1 MECIRYTGA
10 YDQRRFEVQ
19 AITDVVSLKPFSR
32 KQLDGILDL
41 ADTFEDVARGT
52 KRSDQ
57 LGGKVLATLFYEP
70 STRTRLSFESAM
82 VRLGGQVLSVANA
95 KLTSSA
101 WKGETLADT
110 VRTVQNYADVIA
122 IRHPEKWA
130 AHNAAKVAS
139 VPILNAGDNANEHPT
154 QGLLDLL
161 TVRRERGSID
171 GQTIVMVGDNK
182 HCRSNHSFAD
192 GLANYDARLILV
204 NPPELALDREQINEI
219 RAKGRLTVEETSDLA
234 EALKQADVMYIV
246 RIQKER
252 YSDPAEYER
261 MKSSYVV
268 NRAMLEAAGPN
279 ISIMHPMPRVDELA
293 VDVDD
298 YPGACYF
305 RQSFN
310 GVLIRMALLTLVLKR
325 TELKQ

>member
-1 MECIRYTGA
+1 M
-10 YDQRRFEVQ
+10 
-19 AITDVVSLKPFSR
+19 VSLKPFSR
-32 KQLDGILDL
+32 EQLDGILDL
-41 ADTFEDVARGT
+41 AESFEDIARGE
-52 KRSDQ
+52 KRSE
-57 LGGKVLATLFYEP
+57 LLAGKVLATLFYEP
-70 STRTRLSFESAM
+70 STRTRLSFETAM
-82 VRLGGQVLSVANA
+82 LRLGGQVLSVADA
-95 KLTSSA
+95 LKTSSA
-101 WKGETLADT
+101 WKGESLADT
-110 VRTVQNYADVIA
+110 VRTVQNYADAIA

-130 AHNAAKVAS
+130 AHNAAKYAA
-139 VPILNAGDNANEHPT
+139 VPVLNAGDNANEHPT

-204 NPPELALDREQINEI
+204 NPPELALDRQQIKEI
-219 RAKGRLTVEETSDLA
+219 EAKGRLAVEETAELA
-234 EALKQADVMYIV
+234 GALKQADVMYIV

-261 MKSSYVV
+261 MKGTYKVD
-268 NRAMLEAAGPN
+268 RAMLKAAGPN
-279 ISIMHPMPRVDELA
+279 ISVMHPMPRVDELA
-293 VDVDD
+293 PDVDD

-310 GVLIRMALLTLVLKR
+310 GVLIRMALLALVLGKAQLR
-325 TELKQ
+325 

>member
-1 MECIRYTGA
+1 MGSIH
-10 YDQRRFEVQ
+10 
-19 AITDVVSLKPFSR
+19 DVVSLKPFSR
-32 KQLDGILDL
+32 QQLDGILDL
-41 ADTFEDVARGT
+41 AESYEGVARG
-52 KRSDQ
+52 KKPSN
-57 LGGKVLATLFYEP
+57 LLAGKVLATLFYEP

-82 VRLGGQVLSVANA
+82 LRLGGQVLSVADA
-95 KLTSSA
+95 LKTSSA
-101 WKGETLADT
+101 WKGESLADT
-110 VRTVQNYADVIA
+110 IRTVQNYADVIA

-130 AHNAAKVAS
+130 AHNAAKHAS
-139 VPILNAGDNANEHPT
+139 VPVLNAGDNANEHPT

-204 NPPELALDREQINEI
+204 NPPELALDAQQIREIQ
-219 RAKGRLTVEETSDLA
+219 AKGRLDVEETTDLA
-234 EALKQADVMYIV
+234 EALERADVMYIV

-252 YSDPAEYER
+252 YADPTEYER
-261 MKSSYVV
+261 MKGSYKVD
-268 NRAMLEAAGPN
+268 RAMLEAAGPN
-279 ISIMHPMPRVDELA
+279 ITVMHPMPRVDELSP
-293 VDVDD
+293 DVDD

-310 GVLIRMALLTLVLKR
+310 GVLIRMALLSLVLGKAD
-325 TELKQ
+325 LS

>member
-1 MECIRYTGA
+1 MSSIH
-10 YDQRRFEVQ
+10 DM
-19 AITDVVSLKPFSR
+19 VSLKPFSR
-32 KQLDGILDL
+32 EQLDGILDL
-41 ADTFEDVARGT
+41 AESFEDIARGE
-52 KRSDQ
+52 KRSE
-57 LGGKVLATLFYEP
+57 LLAGKVLATLFYEP
-70 STRTRLSFESAM
+70 STRTRLSFETAM
-82 VRLGGQVLSVANA
+82 LRLGGQVLSVADA
-95 KLTSSA
+95 LKTSSA
-101 WKGETLADT
+101 WKGESLADT
-110 VRTVQNYADVIA
+110 VRTVQNYADAIA

-130 AHNAAKVAS
+130 AHNAAKYAA
-139 VPILNAGDNANEHPT
+139 VPVLNAGDNANEHPT

-204 NPPELALDREQINEI
+204 NPPGLALDRQQIKEI
-219 RAKGRLTVEETSDLA
+219 EAKGRLAVEETAELA
-234 EALKQADVMYIV
+234 RALKQADVMYIV

-261 MKSSYVV
+261 MKGTYKVD
-268 NRAMLEAAGPN
+268 RAMLEAAGPN
-279 ISIMHPMPRVDELA
+279 ISVMHPMPRVDELA
-293 VDVDD
+293 PDVDD

-310 GVLIRMALLTLVLKR
+310 GVLIRMALLALVLGKAQLR
-325 TELKQ
+325 

>member
-1 MECIRYTGA
+1 MGSIR
-10 YDQRRFEVQ
+10 
-19 AITDVVSLKPFSR
+19 DVVSLKPFSR
-32 KQLDGILDL
+32 EQLDGILDL
-41 ADTFEDVARGT
+41 AESFEDIARGK
-52 KRSDQ
+52 KRSE
-57 LGGKVLATLFYEP
+57 LLAGKVLATLFYEP
-70 STRTRLSFESAM
+70 STRTRLSFETAM
-82 VRLGGQVLSVANA
+82 LRLGGQVLSVADA
-95 KLTSSA
+95 LQTSSA
-101 WKGETLADT
+101 WKGESLADT
-110 VRTVQNYADVIA
+110 VRTVQNYADAIA

-130 AHNAAKVAS
+130 AHNAAKYAS
-139 VPILNAGDNANEHPT
+139 VPVLNAGDDANEHPT

-192 GLANYDARLILV
+192 GLANYNARLVLV
-204 NPPELALDREQINEI
+204 NPPELALDREQIKEI
-219 RAKGRLTVEETSDLA
+219 EAKGRLAVGETTDLP

-261 MKSSYVV
+261 MKGSYKVD
-268 NRAMLEAAGPN
+268 RAMLEAAGPN
-279 ISIMHPMPRVDELA
+279 ISVMHPMPRVDELA
-293 VDVDD
+293 PDVDD

-310 GVLIRMALLTLVLKR
+310 GVLIRMALLALVLGKAQLR
-325 TELKQ
+325 

>member
-1 MECIRYTGA
+1 MSSIH
-10 YDQRRFEVQ
+10 D
-19 AITDVVSLKPFSR
+19 IVSLKPFSR
-32 KQLDGILDL
+32 EQLDGILDL
-41 ADTFEDVARGT
+41 AESFEDIARGE
-52 KRSDQ
+52 KRSE
-57 LGGKVLATLFYEP
+57 LLAGKVLATLFYEP
-70 STRTRLSFESAM
+70 STRTRLSFETAM
-82 VRLGGQVLSVANA
+82 LRLGGQVLSVADA
-95 KLTSSA
+95 LKTSSA
-101 WKGETLADT
+101 WKGESLADT
-110 VRTVQNYADVIA
+110 VRTVQNYADAIA

-130 AHNAAKVAS
+130 AHNAAKYAA
-139 VPILNAGDNANEHPT
+139 VPVLNAGDNANEHPT

-204 NPPELALDREQINEI
+204 NPPELALDRQQIKEI
-219 RAKGRLTVEETSDLA
+219 EAKGRLAVEETAELA
-234 EALKQADVMYIV
+234 GALKQADVMYIV

-261 MKSSYVV
+261 MKGTYKVD
-268 NRAMLEAAGPN
+268 RAMLEAAGPN
-279 ISIMHPMPRVDELA
+279 ISVMHPMPRVDELA
-293 VDVDD
+293 PDVDD

-310 GVLIRMALLTLVLKR
+310 GVLIRMALLALVLGKAQLR
-325 TELKQ
+325 

>member
-1 MECIRYTGA
+1 MVSTIN
-10 YDQRRFEVQ
+10 
-19 AITDVVSLKPFSR
+19 DVVSLKPFSR

-41 ADTFEDVARGT
+41 AETFEDVAQGT
-52 KRSDQ
+52 KPSN
-57 LGGKVLATLFYEP
+57 LLAGKVLATLFYEP

-82 VRLGGQVLSVANA
+82 QRLDGRVLSVADA
-95 KLTSSA
+95 LKTSSA

-122 IRHPEKWA
+122 MRHPEKWA
-130 AHNAAKVAS
+130 AHNAAKVAA

-192 GLANYDARLILV
+192 GLANYDAKLILV
-204 NPPELALDREQINEI
+204 NPPELALDREQIREVE
-219 RAKGRLTVEETSDLA
+219 AKGRLSVEETTDLA
-234 EALKQADVMYIV
+234 AALKQADVMYIV

-252 YSDPAEYER
+252 YADHAEYER
-261 MKSSYVV
+261 LRGSYQVD
-268 NRAMLEAAGPN
+268 RAMLEAAGPN
-279 ISIMHPMPRVDELA
+279 ISVMHPMPRVDELSA
-293 VDVDD
+293 DVDD

-310 GVLIRMALLTLVLKR
+310 GVLIRMALLALVLGKA
-325 TELKQ
+325 ELA

>member
-1 MECIRYTGA
+1 M
-10 YDQRRFEVQ
+10 
-19 AITDVVSLKPFSR
+19 VSLKPFSR
-32 KQLDGILDL
+32 EQLDGILNL
-41 ADTFEDVARGT
+41 AESFEDIARGE
-52 KRSDQ
+52 KRSE
-57 LGGKVLATLFYEP
+57 LLAGKVLATLFYEP
-70 STRTRLSFESAM
+70 STRTRLSFETAM
-82 VRLGGQVLSVANA
+82 LRLGGQVLSVADA
-95 KLTSSA
+95 LKTSSA
-101 WKGETLADT
+101 WKGESLADT
-110 VRTVQNYADVIA
+110 VRTVQNYADAIA

-130 AHNAAKVAS
+130 AHNAAKYAA
-139 VPILNAGDNANEHPT
+139 VPVLNAGDNANEHPT

-204 NPPELALDREQINEI
+204 NPPELALDRQQIKEI
-219 RAKGRLTVEETSDLA
+219 EAKGRLAVEETAELA
-234 EALKQADVMYIV
+234 VALKQADVMYIV

-261 MKSSYVV
+261 MKGTYKVD
-268 NRAMLEAAGPN
+268 RAMLEAAGPN
-279 ISIMHPMPRVDELA
+279 ISVMHPMPRVDELA
-293 VDVDD
+293 PDVDD

-310 GVLIRMALLTLVLKR
+310 GVLIRMALLALVLGKAQLR
-325 TELKQ
+325 

>member
-1 MECIRYTGA
+1 MSSIH
-10 YDQRRFEVQ
+10 DM
-19 AITDVVSLKPFSR
+19 VSLKPFSR
-32 KQLDGILDL
+32 EQLDGILDL
-41 ADTFEDVARGT
+41 AESFEDIARGE
-52 KRSDQ
+52 KRSE
-57 LGGKVLATLFYEP
+57 LLAGKVLATLFYEP
-70 STRTRLSFESAM
+70 STRTRLSFETAM
-82 VRLGGQVLSVANA
+82 LRLGGQVLSVADA
-95 KLTSSA
+95 LKTSSA
-101 WKGETLADT
+101 WKGESLADT
-110 VRTVQNYADVIA
+110 VRTVQNYADAIA

-130 AHNAAKVAS
+130 AHNAAKYAA
-139 VPILNAGDNANEHPT
+139 VPVLNAGDNANEHPT

-204 NPPELALDREQINEI
+204 NPPELALDRQQIKEI
-219 RAKGRLTVEETSDLA
+219 EAKGRLAVEETAELA
-234 EALKQADVMYIV
+234 RALKQADVMYIV

-261 MKSSYVV
+261 MKGTYKVD
-268 NRAMLEAAGPN
+268 RAMLEAAGPN
-279 ISIMHPMPRVDELA
+279 ISVMHPMPRVDELA
-293 VDVDD
+293 PDVDD

-310 GVLIRMALLTLVLKR
+310 GVLIRMALLALVLGKAQLR
-325 TELKQ
+325 

>member
-1 MECIRYTGA
+1 MGSIR
-10 YDQRRFEVQ
+10 
-19 AITDVVSLKPFSR
+19 DVVSLKPFSR
-32 KQLDGILDL
+32 EQLDGILDL
-41 ADTFEDVARGT
+41 AESFEDIARGK
-52 KRSDQ
+52 KRSE
-57 LGGKVLATLFYEP
+57 LLAGKVLATLFYEP
-70 STRTRLSFESAM
+70 STRTRLSFETAM
-82 VRLGGQVLSVANA
+82 LRLGGQVLSVADA
-95 KLTSSA
+95 LQTSSA
-101 WKGETLADT
+101 WKGESLADT
-110 VRTVQNYADVIA
+110 VRTVQNYADAIA

-130 AHNAAKVAS
+130 AHNAAKYAS
-139 VPILNAGDNANEHPT
+139 VPVLNAGDNANEHPT

-192 GLANYDARLILV
+192 GLANYNARLVLV
-204 NPPELALDREQINEI
+204 NPPELALDREQIKEI
-219 RAKGRLTVEETSDLA
+219 EAKGRLAVGETTDLP

-261 MKSSYVV
+261 MKGSYKVD
-268 NRAMLEAAGPN
+268 RAMLEAAGPN
-279 ISIMHPMPRVDELA
+279 ISVMHPMPRVDELA
-293 VDVDD
+293 PDVDD

-310 GVLIRMALLTLVLKR
+310 GVLIRMALLALVLGKAQLR
-325 TELKQ
+325 

>member
-1 MECIRYTGA
+1 MSSIR
-10 YDQRRFEVQ
+10 
-19 AITDVVSLKPFSR
+19 DVVSLKLFSR
-32 KQLDGILDL
+32 EQLDGILDL
-41 ADTFEDVARGT
+41 AESFEDIARGK
-52 KRSDQ
+52 KRSE
-57 LGGKVLATLFYEP
+57 LLAGKVLATLFYEP
-70 STRTRLSFESAM
+70 STRTRLSFETAM
-82 VRLGGQVLSVANA
+82 LRLGGQVLSVADA
-95 KLTSSA
+95 LQTSSA
-101 WKGETLADT
+101 WKGESLADT
-110 VRTVQNYADVIA
+110 VRTVQNYADAIA

-130 AHNAAKVAS
+130 AHNAAKYAS
-139 VPILNAGDNANEHPT
+139 VPVLNAGDDANEHPT

-192 GLANYDARLILV
+192 GLANYNARLVLV
-204 NPPELALDREQINEI
+204 NPPELALDREQIKEI
-219 RAKGRLTVEETSDLA
+219 EAKGRLAVGETTDLP

-261 MKSSYVV
+261 MKGSYKVD
-268 NRAMLEAAGPN
+268 RAMLEAAGPN
-279 ISIMHPMPRVDELA
+279 ISVMHPMPRVDELA
-293 VDVDD
+293 PDVDD

-310 GVLIRMALLTLVLKR
+310 GVLIRMALLALVLGKAQLR
-325 TELKQ
+325 

>member
-1 MECIRYTGA
+1 MSSIH
-10 YDQRRFEVQ
+10 DM
-19 AITDVVSLKPFSR
+19 VSLKPFSR
-32 KQLDGILDL
+32 EQLDGILDL
-41 ADTFEDVARGT
+41 AESFEDIARGE
-52 KRSDQ
+52 KRSE
-57 LGGKVLATLFYEP
+57 LLAGKVLATLFYEP
-70 STRTRLSFESAM
+70 STRTRLSFETAM
-82 VRLGGQVLSVANA
+82 LRLGGQVLSVADA
-95 KLTSSA
+95 LKTSSA
-101 WKGETLADT
+101 WKGESLADT
-110 VRTVQNYADVIA
+110 VRTVQNYADAIA

-130 AHNAAKVAS
+130 AHNAAKYAA
-139 VPILNAGDNANEHPT
+139 VPVLNAGDNANEHPT

-204 NPPELALDREQINEI
+204 NPPELALDRQQIKEI
-219 RAKGRLTVEETSDLA
+219 EAKGRLAVEETAELA
-234 EALKQADVMYIV
+234 GALKQADVMYIV

-261 MKSSYVV
+261 MKGTYKVD
-268 NRAMLEAAGPN
+268 RAMLEAAGPN
-279 ISIMHPMPRVDELA
+279 ISVMHPMPRVDELA
-293 VDVDD
+293 PDVDD

-310 GVLIRMALLTLVLKR
+310 GVLIRMALLALVLGKAQLR
-325 TELKQ
+325 